1 MGGQI
6 MSATNIVFGTGPL
19 GYAVAEE
26 LLIRGYSVML
36 VNRSGVG
43 DIPEGASLAKADAT
57 NPERTREVC
66 KNVKTIF
73 HCAMPPYT
81 QWPELFPAIT
91 YGIMKGAIS
100 EQAKLVYGDNLY
112 MYGQVNGPIK
122 EDFPYNAKG
131 PKGKTR
137 GQMADKLIEAHKDGK
152 VKVAIGR
159 ASDFFGPRV
168 INSFLGERV
177 FLPAIK
183 GQTINLLGR
192 IDQPHTFT
200 YIKDFAKGLVTLS
213 ENEIAFGEV
222 WNIPSAET
230 ITTQRFL
237 RRIFSVTETYPP
249 VRTAPKFIV
258 NLMAL
263 FNPIIKELREIL
275 PNYELPYVV
284 DHSKFESTFGNHST
298 PHKIAINETITWYK
312 EKFGLY

>member
-1 MGGQI
+1 
-6 MSATNIVFGTGPL
+6 MSTNDAANIVFGTGPL

-26 LLIRGYSVML
+26 LLARGQSVML
-36 VNRSGVG
+36 VNRSGRG
-43 DIPEGASLAKADAT
+43 DIPEGATLVKADVT
-57 NPERTREVC
+57 DPELTREVC
-66 KNVKTIF
+66 KNVRTVF

-100 EQAKLVYGDNLY
+100 ADAKLVYGDNLY

-122 EDFPYNAKG
+122 EDHPYNAKG

-137 GQMADKLIEAHKDGK
+137 GEMADMLIKAHNDGK

-168 INSFLGERV
+168 LNSILGERV
-177 FLPAIK
+177 FIPAIK
-183 GQTINLLGR
+183 GKTINLLGR

-213 ENEIAFGEV
+213 ENETAFGEV
-222 WNIPSAET
+222 WHIPSAET

-237 RRIFSVTETYPP
+237 RRVFSETETFPP
-249 VRTAPKFIV
+249 VKTAPKFVV
-258 NLMAL
+258 NVMAL
-263 FNPIIKELREIL
+263 FNPIIRELKEVL
-275 PNYELPYVV
+275 PNNEQPYVV
-284 DHSKFESTFGNHST
+284 DHSKFENAFGNNST
-298 PHKIAINETITWYK
+298 PHKSAIRETISWYK
-312 EKFGLY
+312 EKFNL

>member
-1 MGGQI
+1 

-26 LLIRGYSVML
+26 LLAREESVML

-43 DIPEGASLAKADAT
+43 EIPEGAELAKADAT
-57 NPERTREVC
+57 NPERTQEVC
-66 KNVKTIF
+66 KNVKTVF

-100 EQAKLVYGDNLY
+100 AQANLVYGDNLY

-122 EDFPYNAKG
+122 EDLPYNAKG

-137 GQMADKLIEAHKDGK
+137 GQMADKLMQAHNEGK

-159 ASDFFGPRV
+159 ASAFFGPRV
-168 INSFLGERV
+168 LHSMLGERV
-177 FLPAIK
+177 FIPAIK
-183 GQTINLLGR
+183 GQTINLLVR
-192 IDQPHTFT
+192 IDQPHTYT

-213 ENEIAFGEV
+213 ENETAYGEV
-222 WNIPSAET
+222 WHIPSAET

-237 RRIFSVTETYPP
+237 RRIFSETETLPP
-249 VRTAPKFIV
+249 VKTAPKFIV
-258 NLMAL
+258 NFMAL
-263 FNPIIKELREIL
+263 YNPIIKELKEVL
-275 PNYELPYVV
+275 PNYQLPYVV
-284 DHSKFESTFGNHST
+284 DHSKFEKSFGDQST
-298 PHKIAINETITWYK
+298 PHKTAIKETIAWYK
-312 EKFGLY
+312 EEFNL

>member
-1 MGGQI
+1 M
-6 MSATNIVFGTGPL
+6 MTNNAANIVFGTGPL

-26 LLIRGYSVML
+26 LLSKGQSVKL
-36 VNRSGVG
+36 VNRSGEG
-43 DIPEGASLAKADAT
+43 DIPEGATLVKADVT
-57 NPERTREVC
+57 DSELTREVC
-66 KNVKTIF
+66 KNARTVF

-100 EQAKLVYGDNLY
+100 AEANLVYGDNLY

-122 EDFPYNAKG
+122 EDHPYNAKG

-137 GQMADKLIEAHKDGK
+137 GEMADKLIKAHNDGK

-168 INSFLGERV
+168 LNSILGERV
-177 FLPAIK
+177 FIPAIK
-183 GQTINLLGR
+183 GKTINLLGS

-213 ENEIAFGEV
+213 ENETAFGEV
-222 WNIPSAET
+222 WHIPSAET

-237 RRIFSVTETYPP
+237 RRVFSETETFPP
-249 VRTAPKFIV
+249 VKTAPKFVV
-258 NLMAL
+258 NVMAL
-263 FNPIIKELREIL
+263 FNPIIRELKEVL
-275 PNYELPYVV
+275 PNNEQPYVV
-284 DHSKFESTFGNHST
+284 DHSKFENAFGNNST
-298 PHKIAINETITWYK
+298 PHKTAIKETVEWYRT
-312 EKFGLY
+312 EYNH